1 MFTQKT
7 KESHSD
13 APVKARSKS
22 PLKSRKGDLLDKQQH
37 EITAQLKNRST
48 TRLDHI
54 TITDNQAWQ
63 MKSSSHYLGIFEL
76 DQNLVHPGLMFSDF
90 NTSHGQQLV

>member
-1 MFTQKT
+1 MYHAKT

-13 APVKARSKS
+13 APVKAKS
-22 PLKSRKGDLLDKQQH
+22 RNPFKSRKGDPLDKQEH
-37 EITAQLKNRST
+37 GITAQLKSRSI
-48 TRLDHI
+48 TRLDRI